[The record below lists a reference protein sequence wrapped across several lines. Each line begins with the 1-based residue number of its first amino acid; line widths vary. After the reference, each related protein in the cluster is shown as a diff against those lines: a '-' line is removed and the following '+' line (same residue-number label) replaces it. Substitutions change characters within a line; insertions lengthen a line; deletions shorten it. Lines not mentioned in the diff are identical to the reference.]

1 MERLRNINL
10 SNYSFSIQEQPV
22 LALIKQYLCLTD
34 EPIKAIDAALSSRA
48 GLEFL
53 IERAKAAV
61 EIKDEYP
68 HDFKKAL
75 AHQILPLD
83 CEKCARLY
91 QDRLMPFLE
100 DCRKE
105 LANN

>member
-34 EPIKAIDAALSSRA
+34 EPIKAIDTALSSRA

-53 IERAKAAV
+53 IEKAKASVA
-61 EIKDEYP
+61 IKDEYS
-68 HDFKKAL
+68 HDIKKAL
-75 AHQILPLD
+75 AHIVLPLD
-83 CEKCARLY
+83 CEKCARIY
-91 QDRLMPFLE
+91 QDRLVPFLE

-105 LANN
+105 LEKN